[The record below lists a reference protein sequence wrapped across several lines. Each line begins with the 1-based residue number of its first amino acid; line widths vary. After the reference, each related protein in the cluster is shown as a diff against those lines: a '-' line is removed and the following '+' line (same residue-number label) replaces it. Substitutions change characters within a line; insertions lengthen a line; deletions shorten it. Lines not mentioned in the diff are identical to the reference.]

1 MDLHTGGPEDGFE
14 LTCSRDEE
22 VAHGKEFSCDGEV
35 NLNFKKRPEYMK
47 KLKKKIH
54 RGSRDFQHDSHSKYI
69 YRVIDKILPELYS
82 LRNRFHRDDP
92 YVKKT
97 RA

>member
-35 NLNFKKRPEYMK
+35 NLNFKKKARIHEEIT
-47 KLKKKIH
+47 KKKFIVVPGIFNTTH
-54 RGSRDFQHDSHSKYI
+54 IRSTYTG
-69 YRVIDKILPELYS
+69 
-82 LRNRFHRDDP
+82 
-92 YVKKT
+92 
-97 RA
+97 

>member
-35 NLNFKKRPEYMK
+35 NLNFKQKPE
-47 KLKKKIH
+47 
-54 RGSRDFQHDSHSKYI
+54 
-69 YRVIDKILPELYS
+69 
-82 LRNRFHRDDP
+82 
-92 YVKKT
+92 YVKKFKGPLKKFLSWFQGFST
-97 RA
+97 RLTFEVHIQGD

>member
-1 MDLHTGGPEDGFE
+1 MDLHTGGPEDRFE

-47 KLKKKIH
+47 KLKKKN
-54 RGSRDFQHDSHSKYI
+54 SSWFQGFS
-69 YRVIDKILPELYS
+69 
-82 LRNRFHRDDP
+82 
-92 YVKKT
+92 T
-97 RA
+97 RLTFEVHIQGD